1 VPGVEVKKHSYFKEL
16 NGVRRTCTLMGREKR
31 REPPLSA
38 ERPGAIV
45 LDQTPRELFRELV
58 SGVVAHRKLRIQPE
72 TEFYLVRL
80 LERFLER
87 EELFAGASDGST
99 QVEPLALLL
108 LRALEESRLRRWQG
122 LRRLGDTSLFVAG
135 FFGDSLA
142 RAPVDAGYYMAMG
155 GQAYGALASSR
166 GPAGSPEVF
175 GEMSEHFED
184 FVDVLAEIAEMQE
197 LRSNRG
203 LVRLYERF
211 LHTGSRR
218 VAEQLRSRGVALFG
232 GPGPRVA
239 RN

>member
-1 VPGVEVKKHSYFKEL
+1 M
-16 NGVRRTCTLMGREKR
+16 TT
-31 REPPLSA
+31 
-38 ERPGAIV
+38 ERAGAIV

-58 SGVVAHRKLRIQPE
+58 SGVVAHRKLRIHPE
-72 TEFYLVRL
+72 TEFYLVHL

-87 EELFAGASDGST
+87 EEFFAESSEGSKHL
-99 QVEPLALLL
+99 EPLALLL
-108 LRALEESRLRRWQG
+108 LRALEESRQRRWQG

-142 RAPVDAGYYMAMG
+142 RAPVDAGYYVAMG
-155 GQAYGALASSR
+155 EQAYGALASSR
-166 GPAGSPEVF
+166 GPAGSAEVF

-218 VAEQLRSRGVALFG
+218 VADQLRARGVALFG
-232 GPGPRVA
+232 GAGSRVV

>member
-1 VPGVEVKKHSYFKEL
+1 
-16 NGVRRTCTLMGREKR
+16 MEKTR
-31 REPPLSA
+31 
-38 ERPGAIV
+38 GAIV
-45 LDQTPRELFRELV
+45 VDQTPQEFFRELV
-58 SGVVAHRKLRIQPE
+58 TGVIAHRRLSIGQS

-87 EELFAGASDGST
+87 EALYAQSSGGAAE
-99 QVEPLALLL
+99 VEPLALIL
-108 LRALEESRLRRWQG
+108 LRAVQEGERRRREG

-142 RAPVDAGYYMAMG
+142 RSPVDSGYYVAMG
-155 GQAYGALASSR
+155 GQAYQALARSP
-166 GPAGSPEVF
+166 GPAGSAELF
-175 GEMSEHFED
+175 GELAERFGL

-211 LHTGSRR
+211 LHTGSKR
-218 VAEQLRSRGVALFG
+218 VAEQLRARGVALFA
-232 GPGPRVA
+232 GPGSRVL